1 MHAIFLLYSVWHRN
15 PYLEIF
21 SSQYA
26 RSYHIELDIEYSS
39 RVLFARED
47 QITKICSFFEFYDN

>member
-1 MHAIFLLYSVWHRN
+1 MHAIFLLYSVRHRN
-15 PYLEIF
+15 PYLGIC

-26 RSYHIELDIEYSS
+26 RSYDIELDIEYSF